1 MRSGVYALFSPCP
14 TRLSWIVP
22 VLNQIVMAQCST
34 GSCMYCMEGL
44 IGMTYL
50 SILFVGDYRRG
61 RALQAAVGPLGWQVY
76 LPADLT
82 EALGMYISY
91 MPSATIIDGTTRYA
105 EEFYTHLYSVDAR
118 PIGILSDEIGSSEWT
133 TQPAL
138 GMWILPHDATADDI
152 IVTLSEEF
160 QPMELMLN

>member
-1 MRSGVYALFSPCP
+1 
-14 TRLSWIVP
+14 
-22 VLNQIVMAQCST
+22 
-34 GSCMYCMEGL
+34 MEGL

-50 SILFVGDYRRG
+50 NILFVGDYLRG

-91 MPSATIIDGTTRYA
+91 LPSATIIDGTTRYA
-105 EEFYTHLYSVDAR
+105 EELYEHLYSVDAR
-118 PIGILSDEIGSSEWT
+118 PIGVLSDEIGSSAWT

-138 GMWILPHDATADDI
+138 GMWILPHNASVDDI
-152 IVTLSEEF
+152 IATLSEEF
-160 QPMELMLN
+160 QQVELMLN